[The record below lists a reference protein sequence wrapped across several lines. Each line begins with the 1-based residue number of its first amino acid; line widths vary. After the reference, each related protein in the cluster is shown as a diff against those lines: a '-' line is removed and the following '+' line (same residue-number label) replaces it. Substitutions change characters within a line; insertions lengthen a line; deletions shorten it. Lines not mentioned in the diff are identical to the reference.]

1 MNTELLFPFVFPET
15 FNMAHKAAILAAED
29 QPIDSNIDTDY
40 EKPRKRQLPT
50 RFTQSSDDDDWE
62 PENMH
67 TKRKRHVAGGSRREI
82 QRSENEERKDC
93 QNVSQVNSVPAPAA
107 NIREQLA
114 ALKAQVSHSK
124 KALKSNES
132 HLNTKKKVLTVK
144 KLIKVVND
152 KASPRKS
159 QPEGNKLNFRVA

>member
-1 MNTELLFPFVFPET
+1 
-15 FNMAHKAAILAAED
+15 
-29 QPIDSNIDTDY
+29 
-40 EKPRKRQLPT
+40 
-50 RFTQSSDDDDWE
+50 
-62 PENMH
+62 MH
-67 TKRKRHVAGGSRREI
+67 TKGKRHVVGGSRREI

-93 QNVSQVNSVPAPAA
+93 QNVSQVNSIPAPGA

-114 ALKAQVSHSK
+114 ALKAQVSHSFIHSSQ